1 MTERTDDV
9 VAALALGAH
18 DPLTGLHNR
27 RHLEARLMQMASAAR
42 RHGLPLSV
50 LLLGIDHFKAVNDT
64 FGHAGG
70 DAVLRAFAVR
80 LPPNLRAEDIVGRWG
95 GEEFLVLLPFTGVA
109 GAAVVAERIRAT
121 VADQSLGVLSGV
133 APVTV
138 SVGCAT
144 GTGEDPEAL
153 LRDAGAALYEAKQ
166 SGRNRV
172 IAAQTRC

>member
-1 MTERTDDV
+1 MT
-9 VAALALGAH
+9 AH
-18 DPLTGLHNR
+18 DPLTGLHD
-27 RHLEARLMQMASAAR
+27 RHDLEAQLRQMAGAAR
-42 RHGLPLSV
+42 RHGFPLSI
-50 LLLGIDHFKAVNDT
+50 LMLDIDHFKAVNDT

-80 LPPNLRAEDIVGRWG
+80 LPANLRAEDVVGRWG
-95 GEEFLVLLPFTGVA
+95 GEEFLVLLPFTGVG

-172 IAAQTRC
+172 IAAQTGC

>member
-1 MTERTDDV
+1 MT
-9 VAALALGAH
+9 AH
-18 DPLTGLHNR
+18 DPLTGLHD
-27 RHLEARLMQMASAAR
+27 RHDLEAQLRQMASAAR
-42 RHGLPLSV
+42 RHGLPLSI
-50 LLLGIDHFKAVNDT
+50 LMLDIDHFKAVNDT

-80 LPPNLRAEDIVGRWG
+80 LPANLRAEDVVGRWG
-95 GEEFLVLLPFTGVA
+95 GEVFLVLLPFTGLA

-172 IAAQTRC
+172 IAAQARC